1 MAEPQNL
8 TMVQAVNLALDEA
21 MAADPKVIAIGEDI
35 GDQEGGGVMGVTKG
49 LSTKYGENRVR
60 TAPISEQ
67 AIVGAAIG
75 ASMVGYRPM
84 AEVMLMNFMSVAMDM
99 VVNHAAKLRFMSGG
113 QTTVPIVIR
122 TMTGTGI
129 QSGGQ
134 HSDYLEAWFAHTP
147 GIKVVAPSNP
157 QDAYSLMHAALKDD
171 DPVLFV
177 ENIPLYFVPGPVAA
191 GVEMELGKANVSR
204 DGEDVTIVAHS
215 RMVAESLAA
224 AETLS
229 GDGIS
234 AEVIDLRTIAP
245 WDRDGVLNSVRK
257 TGRLLVVH
265 EAVKEHGIGAE
276 IAAVVN
282 AELFG
287 ELKAPIARLGG
298 AFAPVPFSKPLEDA
312 YAPNRTDI
320 EESVRSLVK

>member
-1 MAEPQNL
+1 MAEPQKL
-8 TMVQAVNLALDEA
+8 TMIQAVNLALDEA

-35 GDQEGGGVMGVTKG
+35 GDREGGGVMGVTKG
-49 LSTKYGENRVR
+49 LSTKYGDNRVR

-177 ENIPLYFVPGPVAA
+177 ENIPLYFVPGPVTS

-224 AETLS
+224 AEKLS
-229 GDGIS
+229 EDGIS

-245 WDRDGVLNSVRK
+245 WDRDGVLDSVRK

-282 AELFG
+282 EELFG
-287 ELKAPIARLGG
+287 GLKAPIARLGG

-312 YAPNRTDI
+312 YAPNRTEI
-320 EESVRSLVK
+320 EETVRSLVK